1 MSCRIV
7 GNFQGISFSWI
18 GDFYQL
24 IFNDLYDHAHCT
36 LYNHAYFAN
45 FIFAF
50 SRLSAKTVP
59 LANFPLFHLG
69 QGILPY
75 LNPATSTPD
84 REGED
89 LGVHL
94 KLLSLLENPAV
105 IVAAAAYCHS
115 QRLPL
120 QTPSRC
126 TYKY

>member
-1 MSCRIV
+1 MTCAIMH
-7 GNFQGISFSWI
+7 I
-18 GDFYQL
+18 
-24 IFNDLYDHAHCT
+24 AHCIIM
-36 LYNHAYFAN
+36 LISQILFLRLVDYLQKQYPSQIFHYF
-45 FIFAF
+45 
-50 SRLSAKTVP
+50 
-59 LANFPLFHLG
+59 
-69 QGILPY
+69 ILDRVFYLY